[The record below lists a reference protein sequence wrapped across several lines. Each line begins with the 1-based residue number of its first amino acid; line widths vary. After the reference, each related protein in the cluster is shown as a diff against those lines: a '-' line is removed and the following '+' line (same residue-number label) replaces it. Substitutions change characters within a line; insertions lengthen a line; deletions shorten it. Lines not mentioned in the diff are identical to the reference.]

1 MASFLQLMKKIK
13 KALRLLV
20 MVLFM
25 ILASFGLGITGVMF
39 GSRERYLNNE
49 IKREQTDKREEEDDT
64 AATKE

>member
-1 MASFLQLMKKIK
+1 MKIIK

-39 GSRERYLNNE
+39 GNRERYLNNE
-49 IKREQTDKREEEDDT
+49 VKREQIDKSEEEE
-64 AATKE
+64 AEIKK